1 MGGSWRRVTGRINSL
16 ELSGDHTVAALGPH
30 GALVST
36 DAGVTWKACGEPAPS
51 TVWYGLAFDNS
62 RTEGMTALAA
72 TSTGLFR
79 SIDGCHSWVKVIGLQ
94 GAADSDT
101 VSIVLF
107 HPTHAGEAFAAQ
119 GGKVFRSID
128 QGQHWSLV
136 DDEGRGYSWPSSL
149 FILPEAPDRIF
160 ALFPRRGVLSNSLE
174 SYAGTAPLHNELSI
188 VGSR

>member
-1 MGGSWRRVTGRINSL
+1 MSL
-16 ELSGDHTVAALGPH
+16 
-30 GALVST
+30 

-51 TVWYGLAFDNS
+51 AAWYGLAFDNG
-62 RTEGMTALAA
+62 RTDGMTALAA

-79 SIDGCHSWVKVIGLQ
+79 STDGCRSWIKAIGLH

-119 GGKVFRSID
+119 GGKVFRSTD
-128 QGQHWSLV
+128 QGQHWSPV

-160 ALFPRRGVLSNSLE
+160 ALFPDGECYPTALSRTPERLPCTASLQSWVPGEGVARFE
-174 SYAGTAPLHNELSI
+174 
-188 VGSR
+188 